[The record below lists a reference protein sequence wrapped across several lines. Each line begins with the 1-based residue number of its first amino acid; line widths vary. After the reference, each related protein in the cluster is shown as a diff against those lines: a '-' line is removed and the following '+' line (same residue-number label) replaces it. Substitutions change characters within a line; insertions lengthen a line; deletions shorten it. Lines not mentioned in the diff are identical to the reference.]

1 MDAWKDLAAGG
12 FGGACQLAVGHP
24 FDTVKVQLQ
33 TMPTPKPGQP
43 LKYSG
48 AMDAALQTIRAEGAF
63 GLYRGVL
70 APLATIV
77 VYNAALF
84 DTRKRM
90 EHFLSPDGRP
100 LTLPQEFQA
109 GAAAGCVAAAV
120 GCPAELIKCRLQ
132 SGAGSSTA
140 EAMRTVIREE
150 GALGLYRGMGATLL
164 REVPGNALMFGSYAA
179 TKGLLAQTR
188 GCTVEELGAA
198 DLVVAGGT
206 GGSVYWGLMY
216 PVDVIKSKIQLDS
229 PAQNLYRG
237 TLDAF
242 AKVWRSEGLVGLYRG
257 FSPCLARAFPAN
269 AACFLGY
276 EAAMKLMS

>member
-1 MDAWKDLAAGG
+1 M
-12 FGGACQLAVGHP
+12 GHP

-90 EHFLSPDGRP
+90 EQFLSPDGRP

-140 EAMRTVIREE
+140 EAVRTVIREE

-188 GCTVEELGAA
+188 GCTVEELGAS

-206 GGSVYWGLMY
+206 GGAVYWGLMY

-242 AKVWRSEGLVGLYRG
+242 SKVWRSEGLAGLYRG

-276 EAAMKLMS
+276 EAAMKFMS

>member
-1 MDAWKDLAAGG
+1 MSFDPRAGG
-12 FGGACQLAVGHP
+12 VGGACQLAVGHP

-33 TMPTPKPGQP
+33 TMPPAAPGQP

-48 AMDAALQTIRAEGAF
+48 AVDAALKTVRAEGFA

-70 APLATIV
+70 APLATV
-77 VYNAALF
+77 VLYNAALF

-90 EHFLSPDGRP
+90 EALLSPDGRP

-109 GAAAGCVAAAV
+109 GAAAGVVAAAV

-140 EAMRTVIREE
+140 EAVRTVLQEE
-150 GALGLYRGMGATLL
+150 GALGLYRGMGSTLL

-179 TKGLLAQTR
+179 LKSKLAESR
-188 GCTVEELGAA
+188 GCKVDELGAG
-198 DLVVAGGT
+198 DLVLAGGT
-206 GGSVYWGLMY
+206 GGSIYWGLMY
-216 PVDVIKSKIQLDS
+216 PVDVIKSKIQLDT
-229 PAQNLYRG
+229 PAQKLYRG

-242 AKVWRSEGLVGLYRG
+242 AKVWRAEGAAGLYRG
-257 FSPCLARAFPAN
+257 FTPCLARAFPAN

-276 EAAMKLMS
+276 EAAMKFMS